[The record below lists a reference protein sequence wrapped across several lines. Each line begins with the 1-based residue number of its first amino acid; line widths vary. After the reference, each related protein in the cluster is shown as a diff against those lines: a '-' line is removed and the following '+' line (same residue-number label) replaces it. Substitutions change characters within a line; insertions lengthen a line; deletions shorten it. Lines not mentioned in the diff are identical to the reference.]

1 MTQATPPAQYR
12 LLSVEEAQERILEGL
27 EPLGAVEL
35 PLAEALGRVLAQ
47 DIIAARD
54 VPPWANSAM
63 DGYALRASDLASTS
77 LELPVSLVVQGT
89 GAAGE
94 PAQALLPGH
103 TIRIMTGA
111 PLPPGADT
119 VVRFEDVYRVGDRVI
134 FGKPERLGRNVR
146 QAGEDLQSGS
156 LVLKR
161 GCILRPQELGLIAA
175 TGIDTVLVG
184 QQPRVAV
191 MATGNEV
198 VEPGQELQPGQI
210 YNTNA
215 VTNLAQ
221 VARSGGIGINLG
233 VVRDEPEA
241 ITRAIRRGLR
251 QGVQLFVTSGGVSAG
266 DYDLVKHVML
276 SQGELDFWWIN
287 IKPGRPLA
295 FGTLAGAPIV
305 ALPGNPVAAMLS
317 FMLFGR
323 AAVRKMRGHTHWE
336 LPTRRARLRESVS
349 RKDGRRHYLRV
360 RLQQVGDG
368 WEAALTGDQGSGIL
382 LSMVA
387 ADGVAVIPEDCS
399 QLPAGS
405 EVEVI
410 LFPSTEGGA

>member
-119 VVRFEDVYRVGDRVI
+119 VVRFEDVYCVGDRVI

-266 DYDLVKHVML
+266 DYDLIKHMML

-305 ALPGNPVAAMLS
+305 ALPGNPVAAFIS
-317 FMLFGR
+317 FELF
-323 AAVRKMRGHTHWE
+323 VRPAIIRLQGGVE
-336 LPTRRARLRESVS
+336 RERPVIRARLAEAIK
-349 RKDGRRHYLRV
+349 RKDGRRHYLRA
-360 RLQQVGDG
+360 RLHNGPDG
-368 WEAALTGDQGSGIL
+368 LSATLTGDQGSGIMSSL
-382 LSMVA
+382 TA
-387 ADGVAVIPEDCS
+387 ADALVVIPES
-399 QLPAGS
+399 AQELAAGT
-405 EVEVI
+405 EVEVLLI
-410 LFPSTEGGA
+410 